1 MGEILIG
8 GMASLLICIF
18 LGPKFID
25 LLREK
30 EFGQHIRE
38 EGPAGHHS
46 KAGTPT
52 MGGIII
58 FIGVTIPFLIL
69 SEYRAISLVVLAVA
83 LAMAAL
89 GFADDWIK
97 IQKRRSLGVS
107 GKTKLLVQALVAVGL
122 WLAATEYVE
131 LNDVLRL
138 RIVDATVDLGYLY
151 PVLILLVLMGTTNAV
166 NLTDG
171 LDGLAAGC
179 GAIVL
184 LSFTAMTFITN
195 GAGQEDLALLSACL
209 VGACVGFLWF
219 NSFPAAVFMGDTGSL
234 GLGGAIAALA
244 VMTQTEVLLLIIGG
258 IFVLEAAS
266 VLIQVFAF
274 QRFRR
279 RVFLMAPIHHHF
291 EMLAWSETKIILRFW
306 IVAAICSAIGF
317 TLYQQSI
324 VP

>member
-18 LGPKFID
+18 LGPKFIEA
-25 LLREK
+25 LRVR

-38 EGPAGHHS
+38 DGPAGHHE

-52 MGGIII
+52 MGGLVI
-58 FIGVTIPFLIL
+58 FLAVTVPFLIL
-69 SEYRAISLVVLAVA
+69 SDYYAASLAVLGTA
-83 LAMAAL
+83 LATAAL
-89 GFADDWIK
+89 GFVDDWNK
-97 IQKRRSLGVS
+97 ISKRRSLGVS
-107 GKTKLLVQALVAVGL
+107 GKTKLAVQAVIAVGL
-122 WLAATEYVE
+122 WQAAEFVG
-131 LNDVLRL
+131 LNDTLRL
-138 RIVDATVDLGYLY
+138 YVVDSSVDLGYLY
-151 PVLILLVLMGTTNAV
+151 PVLILLVLLGATNGV

-179 GAIVL
+179 CAIVL
-184 LSFTAMTFITN
+184 LTFTAMTFITT
-195 GAGQEDLALLSACL
+195 GSAQTDLALLCACL

-219 NSFPAAVFMGDTGSL
+219 NSFPAGIFMGDTGSL

-244 VMTQTEVLLLIIGG
+244 VMTKTELLLLIIGG
-258 IFVLEAAS
+258 IFVIEALS

-306 IVAAICSAIGF
+306 IVAAICAAIGF
-317 TLYQQSI
+317 TLFQQSF
-324 VP
+324 PPG